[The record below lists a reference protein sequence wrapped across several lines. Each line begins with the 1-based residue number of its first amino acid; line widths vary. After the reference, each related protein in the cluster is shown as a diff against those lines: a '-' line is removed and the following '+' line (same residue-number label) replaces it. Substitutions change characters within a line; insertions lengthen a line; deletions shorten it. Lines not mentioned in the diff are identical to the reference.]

1 MSGGMLRGLS
11 SARVHSYRMAIVGET
26 GRSANSVSDRSV
38 QSLYLW
44 QSVVASAWYEA
55 LSIFEPV
62 LRNRIDC
69 ELRKWNQAQGNTEDW
84 LEDPAQPLKKAVS
97 RMASDALNAAESSA
111 ATALEQLRRLRNRV
125 SHQEQILN
133 VDHQERLADMYAL
146 VHAMSPQ
153 TLGVMKKMDR
163 VQRNLLL
170 RPRF

>member
-1 MSGGMLRGLS
+1 MESG
-11 SARVHSYRMAIVGET
+11 Y
-26 GRSANSVSDRSV
+26 
-38 QSLYLW
+38 
-44 QSVVASAWYEA
+44 
-55 LSIFEPV
+55 
-62 LRNRIDC
+62 
-69 ELRKWNQAQGNTEDW
+69 
-84 LEDPAQPLKKAVS
+84 AV
-97 RMASDALNAAESSA
+97 

>member
-1 MSGGMLRGLS
+1 
-11 SARVHSYRMAIVGET
+11 
-26 GRSANSVSDRSV
+26 
-38 QSLYLW
+38 
-44 QSVVASAWYEA
+44 
-55 LSIFEPV
+55 
-62 LRNRIDC
+62 
-69 ELRKWNQAQGNTEDW
+69 
-84 LEDPAQPLKKAVS
+84 
-97 RMASDALNAAESSA
+97 
-111 ATALEQLRRLRNRV
+111 V